1 MLNYYKTLNIQNSSL
16 ITFKIPL
23 NAVPNN
29 KQSEFIKEYVEK
41 STKNRGKTTVRMIQH
56 FFLFYFSGNN
66 KKEEHRKGGKE

>member
-29 KQSEFIKEYVEK
+29 KQSEFIKEYVENQQR
-41 STKNRGKTTVRMIQH
+41 T
-56 FFLFYFSGNN
+56 
-66 KKEEHRKGGKE
+66 EEKQP